1 MCRGSQFFSSCRS
14 PPRGCSKVPNPSPP
28 AAYSWFTPGLIIAA
42 SVLVAAGIAF
52 YENPQV
58 RQWVDQSRRKI
69 AIALYS
75 LGDEIQPERS
85 NSQSQRQS
93 EEQRRRRR
101 EEIARRNRREL
112 IRRAQEE
119 GVAVDLD
126 ELARIGSE
134 AGDSELGSTNAQRS
148 NASRSF
154 DELVGSDGRLRDQSS
169 PQDEDDDPDLR
180 AAIAASLADLEEQR
194 RKEAAEIATALE
206 ASEADQ
212 RVRRRGAGARG
223 LAAGAAFGNPFAD
236 DDVQLLFDQELI
248 DIGQDEAPIAD
259 MARVSR
265 ESTETLAGAEVAAW
279 SQLVDVSEPDPA
291 ISVPEL
297 PQVQRQPEMSQIS
310 SVPAISEPLDASYAS
325 FHSTATGPRAAD
337 VEAAEEV
344 HSTGTLTPTEDGFST
359 AASVAGS
366 NADDVGAIAS
376 INDSLAES
384 MSGADQDARS
394 EAGLSEGGFSEVSAG
409 AMTPSSWSDIGSDEG
424 SEWNQGHAQGV
435 AGH

>member
-1 MCRGSQFFSSCRS
+1 M
-14 PPRGCSKVPNPSPP
+14 P
-28 AAYSWFTPGLIIAA
+28 APLAKGLIIAA

-75 LGDEIQPERS
+75 LGDELQPERS

-93 EEQRRRRR
+93 EEHRRRRR

-126 ELARIGSE
+126 ELERVGRE
-134 AGDSELGSTNAQRS
+134 AEDEELGRTTTQRS

-154 DELVGSDGRLRDQSS
+154 DELVGSDGRLHQSCGLDEGE
-169 PQDEDDDPDLR
+169 DEDLK
-180 AAIAASLADLEEQR
+180 AAIAASLADMEEQQR
-194 RKEAAEIATALE
+194 REAAEIATALE
-206 ASEADQ
+206 ASEAAQ
-212 RVRRRGAGARG
+212 RLRRRGAGARG

-248 DIGQDEAPIAD
+248 DIGRDEAPHAEAD

-265 ESTETLAGAEVAAW
+265 ESTETLAGVEVAVW
-279 SQLVDVSEPDPA
+279 SQLVDTSEPDPA

-297 PQVQRQPEMSQIS
+297 PQVQHQPEMSQIS

-325 FHSTATGPRAAD
+325 FHSTATGPGAAD
-337 VEAAEEV
+337 AETAEEV

-359 AASVAGS
+359 AASLTGS
-366 NADDVGAIAS
+366 NADDVAVLAS
-376 INDSLAES
+376 VNGSLAGS
-384 MSGADQDARS
+384 VSGADQDGRS
-394 EAGLSEGGFSEVSAG
+394 EAGFSEGGFSEVSAG
-409 AMTPSSWSDIGSDEG
+409 VMTPSSWSEIGSDEG
-424 SEWNQGHAQGV
+424 SEWNHGHGQGV

>member
-1 MCRGSQFFSSCRS
+1 MCRSSSYFSSCRS
-14 PPRGCSKVPNPSPP
+14 PFRGCSKDPTPSPTNT
-28 AAYSWFTPGLIIAA
+28 YSLLTPGLIIAA

-75 LGDEIQPERS
+75 LGDELQPERS
-85 NSQSQRQS
+85 NNQSQRQS
-93 EEQRRRRR
+93 EEHRRRRR
-101 EEIARRNRREL
+101 EEIVRRNRREL

-126 ELARIGSE
+126 ELERVGRE
-134 AGDSELGSTNAQRS
+134 AEEELGRTTTQRS

-154 DELVGSDGRLRDQSS
+154 DELVGSDGRLHQSCGLDEGE
-169 PQDEDDDPDLR
+169 DEDLK
-180 AAIAASLADLEEQR
+180 AAIAASLADMEEQQ

-206 ASEADQ
+206 ASEAAQ
-212 RVRRRGAGARG
+212 RLRRRGAGARG

-248 DIGQDEAPIAD
+248 DIGRDEAPHAEAD
-259 MARVSR
+259 TARVSR
-265 ESTETLAGAEVAAW
+265 ESTETLAGVEVAVW
-279 SQLVDVSEPDPA
+279 SQLVDTSEPDPA

-325 FHSTATGPRAAD
+325 FHSTATGP
-337 VEAAEEV
+337 VAAEEI

-359 AASVAGS
+359 AASLTGS
-366 NADDVGAIAS
+366 NADDVAVLAS
-376 INDSLAES
+376 VNGSLAGS
-384 MSGADQDARS
+384 VSGADQDGRS
-394 EAGLSEGGFSEVSAG
+394 EAGFSEGGFSEVSAG
-409 AMTPSSWSDIGSDEG
+409 VMTPSSWSEIGSDEG
-424 SEWNQGHAQGV
+424 SEWNQGHGQGV

>member
-1 MCRGSQFFSSCRS
+1 M
-14 PPRGCSKVPNPSPP
+14 P
-28 AAYSWFTPGLIIAA
+28 APLAKGLIIAA

-75 LGDEIQPERS
+75 LGDELQPERS

-93 EEQRRRRR
+93 EEHRRRRR

-126 ELARIGSE
+126 ELAR
-134 AGDSELGSTNAQRS
+134 RS

-154 DELVGSDGRLRDQSS
+154 DELVGSDGRLHEQST
-169 PQDEDDDPDLR
+169 PQDEDDDPDLK

-194 RKEAAEIATALE
+194 RKEAAEIAEIATALE
-206 ASEADQ
+206 AGEAAQ
-212 RVRRRGAGARG
+212 HLRRRGAGARG

-248 DIGQDEAPIAD
+248 DIEQDEAPHAD
-259 MARVSR
+259 ADAARVSR

-325 FHSTATGPRAAD
+325 FHSTATEPRAAE

-359 AASVAGS
+359 AASLAGS
-366 NADDVGAIAS
+366 NADDVAVLAS
-376 INDSLAES
+376 INGSLAGS
-384 MSGADQDARS
+384 VSGADQDGRS
-394 EAGLSEGGFSEVSAG
+394 EAGFSEGGFSEVSAG

-424 SEWNQGHAQGV
+424 SEWNQGHGQGV

>member
-1 MCRGSQFFSSCRS
+1 M
-14 PPRGCSKVPNPSPP
+14 P
-28 AAYSWFTPGLIIAA
+28 APLAKGLIIAA

-75 LGDEIQPERS
+75 LGDELQPERS

-93 EEQRRRRR
+93 EEHRRRRR

-126 ELARIGSE
+126 ELARVGRE
-134 AGDSELGSTNAQRS
+134 VENEELGRTNTQRS

-154 DELVGSDGRLRDQSS
+154 DELVGSDGRLHEQST
-169 PQDEDDDPDLR
+169 PQDEDDDPDLK

-194 RKEAAEIATALE
+194 RKEAAEIAEIATALE
-206 ASEADQ
+206 AGEAAQ
-212 RVRRRGAGARG
+212 HLRRRGAGARG

-248 DIGQDEAPIAD
+248 DIEQDEAPHAD
-259 MARVSR
+259 ADAARVSR

-325 FHSTATGPRAAD
+325 FHSTATGPRAAE

-359 AASVAGS
+359 AASLAGS
-366 NADDVGAIAS
+366 NADDVAVLAS
-376 INDSLAES
+376 INGSLAGS
-384 MSGADQDARS
+384 VSGADQDGRS
-394 EAGLSEGGFSEVSAG
+394 EAGFSEGGFSEVSAG

-424 SEWNQGHAQGV
+424 SEWNQGHGQGV